1 MNPSEPMFSFHV
13 PPLLHSP
20 SFRTRVRFHS
30 LKKSL
35 SITSNGDGH
44 VHGVRRNGNIFSS
57 PLPFLVGTTLPTVLP
72 PRRPQLPVQA
82 PPHGRRRRLQGVRA
96 RRRVD
101 HRAPLPQR
109 RFAPHRTRGDGGRH
123 GAKFIFI
130 SVWAIVLTSCFVCRT
145 RDWQRTVASPAR
157 IPRRFPAPSTTS
169 APRSRSRRTTRALT
183 SRGRR
188 SPCSSSE

>member
-1 MNPSEPMFSFHV
+1 MPIEFLFLPCTCPSS
-13 PPLLHSP
+13 
-20 SFRTRVRFHS
+20 
-30 LKKSL
+30 
-35 SITSNGDGH
+35 GH

-57 PLPFLVGTTLPTVLP
+57 PLQFLVGTTLPTVLP

-101 HRAPLPQR
+101 HRAPMPQR
-109 RFAPHRTRGDGGRH
+109 RFAPHRTRGDCGRH
-123 GAKFIFI
+123 GKFFLILAY
-130 SVWAIVLTSCFVCRT
+130 AIGLTSCFVYRT

-169 APRSRSRRTTRALT
+169 APRSRSRRTTRAMT